1 MSLFGV
7 SSQRIT
13 FGSLLVVL
21 MGAGQVQAQGVSVYN
36 NIPSP
41 MPPNV
46 PSLGYQA
53 TSTAEWG
60 DHVML
65 AGTQRRAASATVLMS
80 NWALNSSYPSMAATG
95 YQHPITL
102 NVYAVGTGPTVG
114 ALLGTVTQSF
124 MIPWRPEADPTC
136 PGGTAWRAGD
146 GNCYNGF
153 AFPITFDLRPLALT
167 LPNEVIVSVAYNTN
181 TWGYSPIGA
190 PGPYES
196 LNVGAVAPPSVGTDV
211 EPDATF
217 WNTKYGPFYA
227 DGGSGG
233 VGTFR
238 RDTNWTG
245 YATSFQLAAYTVAM
259 NGDACKKDGWKAL
272 ARADASPFKNQGDCV
287 SYTKTGK

>member
-1 MSLFGV
+1 MSRFGLNAK
-7 SSQRIT
+7 QIT
-13 FGSLLVVL
+13 FGSMLMVLVGV
-21 MGAGQVQAQGVSVYN
+21 GSAHAQGTSVYN

-41 MPPNV
+41 TPPNV

-53 TSTAEWG
+53 TATAEWG

-65 AGTQRRAASATVLMS
+65 AGTHRRAASATVLMS
-80 NWALNSSYPSMAATG
+80 TWALNSTYPSMSASG
-95 YQHPITL
+95 YSHPITL
-102 NVYAVGTGPTVG
+102 KIYAVSTGPAPG

-124 MIPWRPEADPTC
+124 LIPWRPAADPTC
-136 PGGTAWRAGD
+136 PNSTAWRAGN

-167 LPNEVIVSVAYNTN
+167 LPNQVIVGIAYNTN

-196 LNVGAVAPPSVGTDV
+196 LNVGTAAPPSVGTDV

-217 WNTKYGPFYA
+217 WNTAVAGFYS
-227 DGGSGG
+227 DGGIGG
-233 VGTFR
+233 VGMFR
-238 RDTNWTG
+238 RDTNWSG
-245 YATSFQLAAYTVAM
+245 FATAFQLSAYTVAL
-259 NGDACKKDGWKAL
+259 NDDGCKKDGWKTL
-272 ARADASPFKNQGDCV
+272 SRADGSSFKNQGDCV